1 MIVLKILVAPFV
13 VALTLLVAIV
23 SFLYCVA
30 SALCHIGCV
39 VLTLLA
45 LVLFIGGLFWEYWA
59 DRAEC
64 GYCPLREKCLG
75 ERAWHGARRLLD
87 SYLKPSVQR
96 GRARQ
101 QGSEYRQALKARQVW
116 CEGAF
121 AIQKRCHNL
130 TRVLRPGL
138 EAAEDHCLLS
148 ATALNLKRMIRCME

>member
-75 ERAWHGARRLLD
+75 ERAWHGARSPRSSAD
-87 SYLKPSVQR
+87 GPGSR
-96 GRARQ
+96 GQ
-101 QGSEYRQALKARQVW
+101 STG
-116 CEGAF
+116 
-121 AIQKRCHNL
+121 
-130 TRVLRPGL
+130 RP
-138 EAAEDHCLLS
+138 
-148 ATALNLKRMIRCME
+148 